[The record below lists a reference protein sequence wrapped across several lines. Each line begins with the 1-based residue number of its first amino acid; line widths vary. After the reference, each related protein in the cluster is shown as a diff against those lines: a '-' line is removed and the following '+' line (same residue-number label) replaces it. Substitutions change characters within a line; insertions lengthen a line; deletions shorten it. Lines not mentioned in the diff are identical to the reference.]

1 MQPAGVMRLLLP
13 RLAELPDIPYDL
25 ATLGQMLLS
34 AAKYGGGV
42 KRWGKSQAQ
51 SSVSQVG
58 KKAGYFRKRFSLTQ
72 KVPSPPPSPAPHAH
86 AHTHSHKQTGDLS
99 SELIRKMIGM
109 CGMCSGS
116 IYSVEN
122 VFITAKWH
130 TIVPFASSVLFS
142 RVIFYSITF
151 IQDVY

>member
-1 MQPAGVMRLLLP
+1 MWLPLP

-25 ATLGQMLLS
+25 AALGQMLLS

-42 KRWGKSQAQ
+42 KGWGKREIQ

-58 KKAGYFRKRFSLTQ
+58 RKAGCFRKLFSLTQ
-72 KVPSPPPSPAPHAH
+72 QVPSPPPPPAPHTH

-99 SELIRKMIGM
+99 SELIWKMIDI
-109 CGMCSGS
+109 CGMCSDS
-116 IYSVEN
+116 IYAIKH
-122 VFITAKWH
+122 VFIAAKWH
-130 TIVPFASSVLFS
+130 TIVPFASSVLLFF
-142 RVIFYSITF
+142 RVVFYSITF